1 MVSGV
6 QRIADA
12 FHSVAGHSLLGA
24 CVGLGAGV
32 ALNLYHY
39 LCFHRVNSQGTQI
52 FHNRVVVFL
61 GGAPNQAVGIL
72 AAANI
77 DLTAGNLEGHSL
89 IIHQAGDAAGSRQGD
104 AVIDLAVGIGGH
116 GQGCGGDGQLAV
128 LSSGQQISAILGYL
142 LLRLGDTAK
151 GHGVLAHVL
160 AAAASSDVLEHSF
173 RFGAGVAAQDLGGA
187 VVNNGT
193 RSGGQGNVLVVQEG
207 DHLRFRIH
215 RGLLLAGFHRG
226 VASNVDGVF
235 HDHVSKGHVLHDLV
249 LDAFN
254 GGAGTHTVGPEVLD
268 GVGEVGAGYVMYIVH
283 AVACDLLTNFREA
296 FVFVGELIAGILV
309 FGGDFACDC
318 KNIRVVDPDAFR
330 HGRLVARL
338 LLAVLIV
345 VNGVFE
351 LLCLAG
357 VLLIVDVQDILV
369 LGNGQLALIHADKV
383 VAANFYYF
391 VFRFDDIPKLPAVS
405 DFCPSHGI
413 AGVRIQIVHRIGPI
427 RADVAGVISLILA
440 YRLGEGN
447 GRTGKALVVVPAGKG
462 VCMAVDRL
470 RCRADRGIAGNA
482 DCRVCL
488 NAALA
493 DHIADLRKVRSG
505 FAPEQELHIDDVL
518 ADHRYRAVNVMVRVC
533 AVMPGHLVGHD
544 HNAQNIAVLDLV
556 AVRALQPCP
565 VGIRDHPS
573 VAGQLIALGASL
585 EDGQVRAGDNAELRR
600 ILSVASAAPHRVRHI
615 HGAVAVMVAP
625 LRGVVGEGIGQ
636 GVHQVIE
643 LRLIHIIPCAEDRV
657 ISPAVDRRHDL
668 GAVFHIGPAA
678 EHRVG
683 IQCQE
688 GLGIVQ
694 VGIADSHLIDAPEGL
709 GLSGAVAGLV
719 EGCFRPRRQQGVVG
733 SPIDRG
739 NKALAVRRI
748 GPAAERRVELPIV
761 HDIRFRSAQVPG
773 ADGGIFL
780 TLEGLWRCTLVSAQV
795 EAGFYQLCQ
804 HGVVGS
810 PIGRGNSLRAV
821 RRIGPA
827 LEHIIFGVHRKGVLR
842 ILQVVLLYILAVL
855 APERQWGPGAL
866 AVLIEGSNRAEGIQ
880 LGVGP
885 DIDGAKGGRSLCG

>member
-1 MVSGV
+1 M
-6 QRIADA
+6 
-12 FHSVAGHSLLGA
+12 
-24 CVGLGAGV
+24 
-32 ALNLYHY
+32 
-39 LCFHRVNSQGTQI
+39 
-52 FHNRVVVFL
+52 
-61 GGAPNQAVGIL
+61 IL
-72 AAANI
+72 AAV
-77 DLTAGNLEGHSL
+77 LY
-89 IIHQAGDAAGSRQGD
+89 GS
-104 AVIDLAVGIGGH
+104 A
-116 GQGCGGDGQLAV
+116 
-128 LSSGQQISAILGYL
+128 
-142 LLRLGDTAK
+142 DT
-151 GHGVLAHVL
+151 G
-160 AAAASSDVLEHSF
+160 
-173 RFGAGVAAQDLGGA
+173 
-187 VVNNGT
+187 
-193 RSGGQGNVLVVQEG
+193 
-207 DHLRFRIH
+207 
-215 RGLLLAGFHRG
+215 
-226 VASNVDGVF
+226 
-235 HDHVSKGHVLHDLV
+235 
-249 LDAFN
+249 
-254 GGAGTHTVGPEVLD
+254 
-268 GVGEVGAGYVMYIVH
+268 
-283 AVACDLLTNFREA
+283 EA

-345 VNGVFE
+345 VNGVAE

-357 VLLIVDVQDILV
+357 VLLIVDFQDILA
-369 LGNGQLALIHADKV
+369 LGNGQLVLIHADKV
-383 VAANFYYF
+383 VAANFYFF
-391 VFRFDDIPKLPAVS
+391 VLRLDDIPKLPAVS
-405 DFCPSHGI
+405 DFCLSHGI
-413 AGVRIQIVHRIGPI
+413 AGVRIQVVHRIGPV

-462 VCMAVDRL
+462 VSMAVDRL
-470 RCRADRGIAGNA
+470 RFRADRSIAGNG
-482 DCRVCL
+482 CPRVCR

-505 FAPEQELHIDDVL
+505 FAPEQEFHIDDVL
-518 ADHRYRAVNVMVRVC
+518 ADHRYRAVNVPVRLC
-533 AVMPGHLVGHD
+533 AVVPGHLIGHD

-556 AVRALQPCP
+556 AVRALQRCP

-573 VAGQLIALGASL
+573 VAGQLLTLGASL
-585 EDGQVRAGDNAELRR
+585 ENGQVWTGDDAELRR
-600 ILSVASAAPHRVRHI
+600 ILSVAPHRIRQI

-625 LRGVVGEGIGQ
+625 LRSVVGHGVDE
-636 GVHQVIE
+636 GVHQIIE

-694 VGIADSHLIDAPEGL
+694 IGIADSQLIAAPEGL
-709 GLSGAVAGLV
+709 GLSGAVAGLM
-719 EGCFRPRRQQGVVG
+719 EGRVRPRRQQGVIG
-733 SPIDRG
+733 PAIDGG

-748 GPAAERRVELPIV
+748 GPAAERRVELLIV
-761 HDIRFRSAQVPG
+761 HDLRFRSAQVLG

-780 TLEGLWRCTLVSAQV
+780 TLEGLWLRTLVSAQV

-827 LEHIIFGVHRKGVLR
+827 LEHIIFGVHRKGGLR
-842 ILQVVLLYILAVL
+842 SLQAVLLYILAVL
-855 APERQWGPGAL
+855 ARDRQCGLGAL
-866 AVLIEGSNRAEGIQ
+866 AVLIEGSIRSGGIQ
-880 LGVGP
+880 DDVSAGVLYVP
-885 DIDGAKGGRSLCG
+885 TA